1 MKIKGIFKNLAKA
14 KGLSIQLQTT
24 DGEMIG
30 KTDRVKKNK
39 FDLTIQIPDGDKAYK
54 GPVNVIIYD
63 NNGAKPNFKS
73 RGKFVDLSPDQQ
85 TFDLQINTK
94 KSKAKIKLKPKTISW
109 QKSDESS
116 NSDGDPSTN
125 SRWSLGTIKNL
136 KVPGV
141 SPHLESIN
149 GGYRL
154 SHTDIGMTK
163 IAGMSSGSFALTPRG
178 QIDGISDLTVVTSGD
193 RIRRGYYVQRDF
205 DTDEAEIYSAK
216 ISDDGLT
223 LTDPF
228 ATGITDGGSMAW
240 GVPDAVRLPDGRIRL
255 YWVEDP
261 PAGGKEHK
269 EWVVSAT
276 SDDITG
282 TRFIRDPGQR
292 TTGGYVDFEV
302 LRAKAGDWIAVMST
316 TPPARP
322 EHPPQ
327 GIHVG
332 TSKDGLDWTIDTDNL
347 APTNKSYL
355 DPTGVAIGAN
365 QWQLVMAESENAA
378 WGHPQDQ
385 VYTLVRTTLSLS

>member
-1 MKIKGIFKNLAKA
+1 MKIKGIFKNLANA
-14 KGLSIQLQTT
+14 KGLSIQLQTS
-24 DGEMIG
+24 DGEIIG
-30 KTDRVKKNK
+30 KTDKAKKNK
-39 FDLTIQIPDGDKAYK
+39 FNLAIQTPGKNEEQIGAINVVISDK
-54 GPVNVIIYD
+54 
-63 NNGAKPNFKS
+63 NGNEANFKS
-73 RGKFVDLSPDQQ
+73 KGKSVDLSPNEQ
-85 TFDLQINTK
+85 TFTFNLNFSK
-94 KSKAKIKLKPKTISW
+94 KKAKLKMKPDTEPAGKPETTWQLGDIRSLKT
-109 QKSDESS
+109 
-116 NSDGDPSTN
+116 
-125 SRWSLGTIKNL
+125 
-136 KVPGV
+136 PGV

-154 SHTDIGMTK
+154 SYTDIGMTK
-163 IAGMSSGSFALTPRG
+163 VADMSSGSFAITPRG

-193 RIRRGYYVQRDF
+193 GIRRGYYVQRDF

-216 ISDDGLT
+216 ISGDGLT

-240 GVPDAVRLPDGRIRL
+240 GVPDAVRLPDGRVRL

-269 EWVVSAT
+269 EWIVSAT

-302 LRAKAGDWIAVMST
+302 LQAKAGDWIAVVST

-378 WGHPQDQ
+378 WGNPQDQ
-385 VYTLVRTTLSLS
+385 AYTLVRTTLSLS